1 MVDYNKFSRV
11 TVTGSAFTEE
21 MSVSFDF
28 RPDENVVLT
37 LTAGTGAEDVVLDN
51 ATIAAGA
58 PVKINSATYT
68 APV

>member
-1 MVDYNKFSRV
+1 MRMVADYNKFSRI
-11 TVTGSAFTEE
+11 TVSGSTFTEE
-21 MSVSFDF
+21 
-28 RPDENVVLT
+28 
-37 LTAGTGAEDVVLDN
+37 AEDVVLDN